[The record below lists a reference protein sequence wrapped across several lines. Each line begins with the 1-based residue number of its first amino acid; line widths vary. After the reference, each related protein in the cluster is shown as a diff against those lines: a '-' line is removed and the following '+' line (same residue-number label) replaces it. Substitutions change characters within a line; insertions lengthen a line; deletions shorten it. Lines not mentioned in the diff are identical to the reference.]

1 MLVKM
6 NNSEKS
12 KINLRIR
19 REKGQ
24 TFEILGFVVLAVA
37 IIILTTIL
45 KSGSIRGY
53 TTTIKELY
61 ETQEGE
67 GFRAGV
73 NSILYMTEQ
82 KTGKTMLELIGIA
95 ALIQNDTI
103 YFGPT
108 IGSINVSEEVKK
120 RFDAIYGQNH
130 WKVNISFD
138 IPPARGIQIVI
149 VADTSGSLCDD
160 VNELRQLPQII
171 DALRARGKDV
181 SARLFLLRGSLSC
194 CEGTI
199 NCGNFK
205 FTDYFDC
212 KIIEQ
217 SQNCTLTGWADDLGT
232 DEDWGNGLA
241 CAIAEGPK
249 GGWNEYSFKIGI
261 PLSDELPGGSETCTK
276 DQNSAQYKSL
286 QNGINAAKNISMI
299 VYPFKAVTG
308 KECCPSCN
316 CGYSP
321 SCGICFVYMGSKY
334 HNFTS
339 TQCNCD
345 STLEWYMSTIANET
359 GGKMIALKDASQII
373 DALIN
378 ITMEI
383 DVGGLP
389 YLEIGYPI
397 PERKNIRAVT
407 LFVPTP
413 AQRFVELRAW
423 QWS

>member
-1 MLVKM
+1 M
-6 NNSEKS
+6 NNSRRS
-12 KINLRIR
+12 KMNLRIR
-19 REKGQ
+19 KEKGQ

-82 KTGKTMLELIGIA
+82 KTGKTMHELIGIA

-120 RFDAIYGQNH
+120 RFDAIYGKNH

-138 IPPARGIQIVI
+138 IPPAREIQIVI

-212 KIIEQ
+212 QVINPYG
-217 SQNCTLTGWADDLGT
+217 NCTLTGST
-232 DEDWGNGLA
+232 EEDWGNGLV
-241 CAIAEGPK
+241 CAIQIGPK
-249 GGWNEYSFKIGI
+249 GGWSEYSIKIGI

-276 DQNSAQYKSL
+276 DPNSAQYRSL
-286 QNGINAAKNISMI
+286 QNGINAAKNANMI
-299 VYPFKAVTG
+299 VFPFKALTG

-316 CGYSP
+316 CIGNST
-321 SCGICFVYMGSKY
+321 CGICHEGSWR
-334 HNFTS
+334 FTDI
-339 TQCNCD
+339 QCKCD
-345 STLEWYMSTIANET
+345 SAVEWYMSTIANET

-383 DVGGLP
+383 DVGNLP

-397 PERKNIRAVT
+397 PERKNIIAVT

>member
-6 NNSEKS
+6 NNSEKIKMNL
-12 KINLRIR
+12 KIRK
-19 REKGQ
+19 EKGQ

-138 IPPARGIQIVI
+138 IPPAREIQIVI
-149 VADTSGSLCDD
+149 VADTSRSMCDD
-160 VNELRQLPQII
+160 VEQLKQLPNILEI
-171 DALRARGKDV
+171 LNKMNKTV
-181 SARLFLLRGSLSC
+181 SIRLFLLKGQLSC
-194 CEGTI
+194 DNGKTI

-212 KIIEQ
+212 QVINPYG
-217 SQNCTLTGWADDLGT
+217 NCTLTGST
-232 DEDWGNGLA
+232 EEDWGNGLV
-241 CAIAEGPK
+241 CAIQIGPK
-249 GGWNEYSFKIGI
+249 GGWSEYSIKIGI
-261 PLSDELPGGSETCTK
+261 PLSDELPGGSERCTK
-276 DQNSAQYKSL
+276 DQNSSQYRSL
-286 QNGINAAKNISMI
+286 QNGIKAAKNVNMI
-299 VYPFKAVTG
+299 VFPFKAQTG
-308 KECCPSCN
+308 KDCCPSCN
-316 CGYSP
+316 TNDKDCICKNIYGYFYDK
-321 SCGICFVYMGSKY
+321 SC
-334 HNFTS
+334 
-339 TQCNCD
+339 QCD
-345 STLEWYMSTIANET
+345 ETLSWYMSTIANET

-383 DVGGLP
+383 DVGNLP